1 MSEPKPPTSDTVVVS
16 EHAAEQY
23 RYRVKP
29 ALEPDAARMELTQLV
44 AVGEVTSV
52 EPSWVHAAKPAP
64 FYLVISDALA
74 LPLKP
79 QAGGWIATTCVA
91 RSTITPTRRAQRAAY
106 KKSQASA
113 KRAARRARP

>member
-1 MSEPKPPTSDTVVVS
+1 MSEPTPPTSDTVVVS

-29 ALEPDAARMELTQLV
+29 ALDPGAARAELTQLV
-44 AVGEVTSV
+44 SVGEVTSV

-64 FYLVISDALA
+64 FYLVIGDALA

-79 QAGGWIATTCVA
+79 QVGGWIATTCVA
-91 RSTITPTRRAQRAAY
+91 HGTITPTRRAQRSAY
-106 KKSQASA
+106 KKSQSSA
-113 KRAARRARP
+113 KRAARRARS